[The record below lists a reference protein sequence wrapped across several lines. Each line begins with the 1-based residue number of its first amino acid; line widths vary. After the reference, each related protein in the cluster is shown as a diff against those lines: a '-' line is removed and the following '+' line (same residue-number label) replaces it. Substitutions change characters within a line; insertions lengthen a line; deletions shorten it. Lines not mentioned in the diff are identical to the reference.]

1 MAEDRQDEAREQ
13 AGPDGLGG
21 ARPDGVRREVDLPGD
36 VDDVWVALT
45 DPDHVRAWFGA
56 AVSWDVEP
64 GATVAIGEADDG
76 AAPREGRVEEVDPG
90 RLLRFRSWP
99 VGGGAGSGAS
109 VVTYVLAPTPL
120 GTHLVITE
128 RPLPPFRPGAT
139 ALAASG
145 GGWDVRLVGLW
156 LGLTARPRCRA

>member
-56 AVSWDVEP
+56 AVAWDVEP

-76 AAPREGRVEEVDPG
+76 APPREGRVEEVDPG

-99 VGGGAGSGAS
+99 ADGGAGAS
-109 VVTYVLAPTPL
+109 VVTYELEPRPG
-120 GTHLVITE
+120 GTRLVITE
-128 RPLPPFRPGAT
+128 CPLPAPRAVAT
-139 ALAASG
+139 ALSSCG
-145 GGWDVRLVGLW
+145 QGWDVRVVGLW
-156 LGLTARPRCRA
+156 LGLTVRLRCRA

>member
-1 MAEDRQDEAREQ
+1 MAEHRQHEADGQDRGASDGAAVPEA
-13 AGPDGLGG
+13 
-21 ARPDGVRREVDLPGD
+21 VRREVDLASE
-36 VDDVWVALT
+36 VDDVWAALT
-45 DPDHVRAWFGA
+45 DPQQVGAWFGA
-56 AVSWDVEP
+56 EVAWEVEP
-64 GATVAIGEADDG
+64 GAPLTIGEADDG

-99 VGGGAGSGAS
+99 VDGGAGSGAS